1 LHEAFDTFYRPDN
14 MILTVC
20 GRVDPEEI
28 CALVQEVMEKFLVKV
43 RRALPAASPR
53 IKVMPDVFSS
63 RATVRCPVSKP
74 LFCIGI
80 KCPDLP
86 VGREALWRRDLTVS
100 VLCETLFSHAGDFY
114 SDLFERGLVSPGM
127 SYGYL
132 VGDSPRLPAKM
143 AYGYFDL
150 SGESDCPETVFEE
163 FRIFAERI
171 REKGIP
177 EEDFNRAKRVLYA
190 EFTASFDTTED
201 IASLLGSY
209 AQDGLCAYDFFRTLE
224 SITRNDTWEL
234 FDKTFRDSQYTLSVV
249 LPTEAAD

>member
-1 LHEAFDTFYRPDN
+1 VT
-14 MILTVC
+14 
-20 GRVDPEEI
+20 PEEVYAI
-28 CALVQEVMEKFLVKV
+28 AGEVMESFTAKERK
-43 RRALPAASPR
+43 ALPAASPR
-53 IKVMPDVFSS
+53 IKVKPEVFSP
-63 RATVRCPVSKP
+63 RAATHRPVSKS
-74 LFCIGI
+74 LFCIGV

-132 VGDSPRLPAKM
+132 VGDSPRLPTRL

-163 FRIFAERI
+163 FCSFVERI
-171 REKGIP
+171 RESGIP
-177 EEDFNRAKRVLYA
+177 EADFPRAKRILYA
-190 EFTASFDTTED
+190 ELVASFDTTED

-209 AQDGLCAYDFFRTLE
+209 ALDGLCAYDFFDALD
-224 SITRNDTWEL
+224 SITLQDAWEL

-249 LPTEAAD
+249 LPTEAAE